1 MRYFAILI
9 SLCLA
14 GCASLLE
21 ATDQDRE
28 NRYYAAVS
36 GCGQM
41 QRDPVLWAQCQTEA
55 ENLHWGWESVSN
67 QDLLSARQ
75 ARRAEIASRLARHQ
89 ITLDQANV
97 ELSIMQSEI
106 ASETSKRQAGD
117 QKASGAS
124 DTR

>member
-9 SLCLA
+9 SLCLV

-28 NRYYAAVS
+28 NRYYTAVS

-67 QDLLSARQ
+67 QDLLSVRQ
-75 ARRAEIASRLARHQ
+75 ARRAEIASRLARHE

-117 QKASGAS
+117 Q
-124 DTR
+124 